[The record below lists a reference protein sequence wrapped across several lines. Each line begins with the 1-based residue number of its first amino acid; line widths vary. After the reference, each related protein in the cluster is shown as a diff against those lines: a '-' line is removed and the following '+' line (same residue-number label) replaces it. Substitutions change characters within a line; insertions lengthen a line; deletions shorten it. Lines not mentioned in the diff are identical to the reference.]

1 MLLPSSNLSSSVLKY
16 LLFISKSRTRV
27 WSTLNKT
34 IYLKKFNKNIT
45 LLNKTVLSMKSNQ
58 DMMFRK
64 ILLNLNIKQFEH
76 KTISKK
82 CLDFLS
88 N

>member
-76 KTISKK
+76 QTI
-82 CLDFLS
+82 
-88 N
+88 

>member
-34 IYLKKFNKNIT
+34 IYFKKFNKNIT

-76 KTISKK
+76 QTI
-82 CLDFLS
+82 
-88 N
+88 

>member
-34 IYLKKFNKNIT
+34 IYFEKFNKNIT

-64 ILLNLNIKQFEH
+64 ILLNLNIKQFP
-76 KTISKK
+76 K
-82 CLDFLS
+82 
-88 N
+88 NV